1 MLGKIGIIA
10 AVVALG
16 GGAFLLVPGREPAEH
31 AAPTGATSAAT
42 ADPAGMIPARL
53 LDCTLGRITNFDPG
67 KNQGPADYRFE
78 GRHRFRLFLAATP
91 VRTGPPP
98 SALAAPEPV
107 DAKTRILDDAD
118 GLSAGARAK
127 PFLRVVDYW
136 PERVE
141 MATPISATA
150 SNLIVLDGFD
160 AARGS
165 VNLFMTAAT
174 DGMTFDRA
182 HLYAGVCAV
191 TLGAAAEQSA
201 GG

>member
-1 MLGKIGIIA
+1 MLGKIGILVAIA
-10 AVVALG
+10 ALG
-16 GGAFLLVPGREPAEH
+16 GGAYLLMPVRAPVEG
-31 AAPTGATSAAT
+31 AAPAPGAAT
-42 ADPAGMIPARL
+42 TDPAAMIPARL
-53 LDCTLGRITNFDPG
+53 LTCTLGRITNFDPG

-78 GRHRFRLFLAATP
+78 GRHRFRLFLAAAP

-107 DAKTRILDDAD
+107 DARTRILEDTE
-118 GLSAGARAK
+118 GLSRGAGAK

-160 AARGS
+160 AGRRS

-182 HLYAGVCAV
+182 HLYAGACAV
-191 TLGAAAEQSA
+191 TLGADAEQSA
-201 GG
+201 AG